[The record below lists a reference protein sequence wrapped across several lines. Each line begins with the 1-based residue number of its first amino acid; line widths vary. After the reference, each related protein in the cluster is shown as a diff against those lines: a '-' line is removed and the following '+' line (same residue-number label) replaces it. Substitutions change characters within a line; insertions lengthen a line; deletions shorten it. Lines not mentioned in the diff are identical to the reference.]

1 MEDIAE
7 RLKLIDI
14 FNLLVSLICFSLGA
28 FQMIITISTNIRD
41 SMWELGVLRSIG
53 VNRGQ
58 IMRITVY
65 ESISNTVSAI
75 TIGQICGMLV
85 SASLIA

>member
-1 MEDIAE
+1 
-7 RLKLIDI
+7 
-14 FNLLVSLICFSLGA
+14 
-28 FQMIITISTNIRD
+28 MIITISTNIRD
-41 SMWELGVLRSIG
+41 SMWELGVLRSMG

-65 ESISNTVSAI
+65 ESIANTVSAI
-75 TIGQICGMLV
+75 VVGMICGMLV